1 MAKNSFD
8 ININLKGFPKAHQQ
22 LNKTKDG
29 MERMRESTSG
39 LRRQVGAL
47 RNNIL
52 LFSFAVGGAAVVVNK
67 FVSAAAGFESV
78 RARLVGL
85 TGSVEEGNKA
95 FDRFNAIAGT
105 TPFAL
110 LDVVNAGAQLEAF
123 GVNSK
128 ATLSAVTDLAAYM
141 NTTAVDAANALG
153 RAFAG
158 GVGAADILRDKGI
171 RQVIED
177 SQGIEDITKLTLP
190 EFRSALI
197 NALTDPDGRIAG
209 SAARLSKTYLGAVSN
224 MKDAVVTFQSTIG
237 EILLPTLTKA
247 VIAAE
252 KFVRGFNKKRILEF
266 GSALVIVTGV
276 YGAYR
281 LKVLLATGAQLKFNL
296 AMRRTLKGLGM
307 LVAVTAVDW
316 GLRQVGVFEDMDK
329 ALKDLN
335 KEVEDAKED
344 EDNYKKS
351 LEESAKASVVLEE
364 ETKGITKSLA
374 SKSMQ
379 LTLQAMALDGA
390 DTKTLA
396 LIESGGK
403 LSKQDFIHIDNIERM
418 TAAINKLNEENKIR
432 EEREKTLKMRT
443 DLGIELNDKQIDQL
457 YLYKTAQE
465 SSTEALSENVAK
477 EQLRLDTINSL
488 EEALN
493 LQNISTETLRTNLDL
508 STVSF
513 DQSTSS
519 IQLAEGVTVS
529 FGKENFKLAQ
539 EILSSAQMTQLYN
552 ELIKEKQATEESAN
566 EATKVQSDLQKTFE
580 SILRKTTEGEIAH
593 LNALILK
600 IETNNQ
606 LIATDKERTIV
617 LEELKNKIKELEEGG
632 DLDDLGKSADK
643 MANGILAASR
653 AMVSLRDNTELTQ
666 GQILQTIGSMM
677 MLFPGMQVPGALLQ
691 SAGMFVGHTGG
702 LIKDNGIQRFAT
714 GGMVQG
720 QDNVP
725 IMAQAGEFVMRRE
738 AVQNIGVQN
747 LADMNRSGQGGGVT
761 VNIHGN
767 MIGNDEFIRE
777 TLIPGITKASRQGL
791 A

>member
-1 MAKNSFD
+1 MARNSFD

-39 LRRQVGAL
+39 LRRQIGAL

-52 LFSFAVGGAAVVVNK
+52 LFSFAVGGAAIVVNK

-78 RARLVGL
+78 RTRLIGL

-128 ATLSAVTDLAAYM
+128 ATLSAVTDLAAFM
-141 NTTAVDAANALG
+141 DTTAVEAANALG

-171 RQVIED
+171 RQIIQD

-224 MKDAVVTFQSTIG
+224 MKDAVVTFQNTIG

-247 VIAAE
+247 VIASE
-252 KFVRGFNKKRILEF
+252 KFVRNFDKKRILEF
-266 GSALVIVTGV
+266 GSALAIVTGV

-281 LKVLLATGAQLKFNL
+281 LQVLLATGAQLKFNL

-307 LVAVTAVDW
+307 LVAVTVVDW
-316 GLRQVGVFEDMDK
+316 GLRQVGVFEDMDG

-344 EDNYKKS
+344 QEEYRKS
-351 LEESAKASVVLEE
+351 LEESAKATVELEE
-364 ETKGITKSLA
+364 ETEGITDKL
-374 SKSMQ
+374 KNKVMV

-396 LIESGGK
+396 LVESSGK
-403 LSKQDFIHIDNIERM
+403 LSAQDLDNIKIIDRLKKSIEEM
-418 TAAINKLNEENKIR
+418 NKAIKER
-432 EEREKTLKMRT
+432 EEREKILSERKALSLSLDSDISRSVRLMSVLRQS
-443 DLGIELNDKQIDQL
+443 ENDKI
-457 YLYKTAQE
+457 
-465 SSTEALSENVAK
+465 TENIQKEN
-477 EQLRLDTINSL
+477 LRLDTI
-488 EEALN
+488 A
-493 LQNISTETLRTNLDL
+493 QIQDALDL
-508 STVSF
+508 SATAIAPLVSGLDIMNTELDKNTNAF
-513 DQSTSS
+513 VLTNGK
-519 IQLAEGVTVS
+519 IIN
-529 FGKENFKLAQ
+529 FGKEQNKLVEKIILSAQ
-539 EILSSAQMTQLYN
+539 TMQIYNDALNANAEAQRKAKEQAEARIPIEEILLDRQIQLMERNAMLAAGMIVTQ
-552 ELIKEKQATEESAN
+552 EE
-566 EATKVQSDLQKTFE
+566 
-580 SILRKTTEGEIAH
+580 
-593 LNALILK
+593 
-600 IETNNQ
+600 
-606 LIATDKERTIV
+606 TDKAA
-617 LEELKNKIKELEEGG
+617 N
-632 DLDDLGKSADK
+632 SSQAF
-643 MANGILAASR
+643 ANGILAASR
-653 AMVSLRDNTELTQ
+653 AMVSLRDSSEVTQ
-666 GQILQTIGSMM
+666 GQILQTIGAMM
-677 MLFPGMQVPGALLQ
+677 MLFPGGQVPGAVLQ

-725 IMAQAGEFVMRRE
+725 IMAQAGEFIMRRE

-747 LADMNRSGQGGGVT
+747 LADMNQSGQGGGVT
-761 VNIHGN
+761 LNIQGN
-767 MIGNDEFIRE
+767 MIANDEFVRD
-777 TLIPGITKASRQGL
+777 TLIPQIAKASKQGL